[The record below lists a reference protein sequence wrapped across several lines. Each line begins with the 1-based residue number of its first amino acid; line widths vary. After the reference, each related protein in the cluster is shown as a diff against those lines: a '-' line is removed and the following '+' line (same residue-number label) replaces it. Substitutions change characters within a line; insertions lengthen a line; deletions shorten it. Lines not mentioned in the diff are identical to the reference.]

1 MDRPSISCLLAH
13 YITNSCYIII
23 PYFNSCTCS
32 CYPITIT
39 HQNKGTDFSVWLC
52 GFLAGLRKTGE
63 GEEGEK
69 KSRGELEG
77 KTRAGLSFSHG
88 KVCQCFSAKLDSS
101 RSAKSS
107 VLSTGVGCWAPAAP
121 TAAKQ
126 VTASLRTELPVSQT
140 IAVPAA
146 PSTRHA
152 AVVYPRGFQALSS
165 HHCMQT
171 LTYSTWWRGD
181 HRDTGAN
188 IMMSALWPWHKGQT
202 QQQ

>member
-1 MDRPSISCLLAH
+1 MFLLPHHNNPSEQGNRLQCLA
-13 YITNSCYIII
+13 
-23 PYFNSCTCS
+23 
-32 CYPITIT
+32 
-39 HQNKGTDFSVWLC
+39 VWLS
-52 GFLAGLRKTGE
+52 GRFKKDRRKGR
-63 GEEGEK
+63 GRK
-69 KSRGELEG
+69 KSRGEPEG

-107 VLSTGVGCWAPAAP
+107 VLSTGVGCSAPAAP

-152 AVVYPRGFQALSS
+152 AVVYPRDFQAPSS

-171 LTYSTWWRGD
+171 LTYST
-181 HRDTGAN
+181 
-188 IMMSALWPWHKGQT
+188 
-202 QQQ
+202 